1 MHRNFDSTTMNRDP
15 GRPGPWTGR
24 PAIHTEGWAR
34 VTIVLLNR
42 QVVYLDRL
50 SADIRSRTGAVVKRT
65 EIIRALIDRLEESS
79 VDLTSIEKEGD
90 LRRLLRENAEGAAAG
105 TPSPE

>member
-1 MHRNFDSTTMNRDP
+1 MNRPLATIPMNRDP
-15 GRPGPWTGR
+15 EGPGPWTGR
-24 PAIHTEGWAR
+24 PVIHTEGWAR

-65 EIIRALIDRLEESS
+65 EIIRALIDRLAESS

-90 LRRLLRENAEGAAAG
+90 LRRLLRENAEGIAAA